1 MIIMNGKLRLIILF
15 LIFFGVSCN
24 QQESANEKSG
34 NPVMEFETESFDFGT
49 LKHGEKV
56 EYVFYFENTG
66 TGNLIIK
73 DIITHCGC
81 TTTGIEK
88 REYIPGEEGKIK
100 IMFDTRGFRN
110 NQTKITEVITNA
122 KDSVNVLQLSA
133 FIESNY
139 KLINTTN
146 K

>member
-1 MIIMNGKLRLIILF
+1 MIIMSGKQSFIILL
-15 LIFFGVSCN
+15 LIFFGVSCS

-34 NPVMEFETESFDFGT
+34 EPDIAFETENFDLGT

-66 TGNLIIK
+66 NGNLIIK

-88 REYIPGEEGKIK
+88 QEYKPGEQGKIK
-100 IMFDTRGFRN
+100 IMFDTQGFRN

-122 KDSVNVLQLSA
+122 KDSVKVLQLTA
-133 FIESNY
+133 FIESDY
-139 KLINTTN
+139 QLINTTN